1 MRIKLQNEDNY
12 RNMTRFNSTSD
23 YGATFVLSSVINHIG
38 ERSTSGHYNIVIY
51 DEANNKFILLD
62 DSEIVDNVI
71 IDNDM
76 AEQSYVAAYKR
87 I

>member
-1 MRIKLQNEDNY
+1 MLPN
-12 RNMTRFNSTSD
+12 
-23 YGATFVLSSVINHIG
+23 GATFVLSSVINHIG